1 MKFQVLERNWK
12 KFGYLILLIIVF
24 LIFSFF
30 VSRTFSFYEEHQKFD
45 VIKGKISNQNYDTSF
60 SFFIEDEQKNMK
72 NVSSI
77 PSGKDY
83 TISVVCDKGAIGSWN
98 YEKWAPVVRNLTETR
113 TKCQIIFREM
123 QPTFLEVIKKVSVVS
138 SGDGLYE
145 VHHENSDFTET
156 FSADLS
162 ENQISQ
168 FGETE
173 LRYVGNNPN
182 NYVKF
187 NDEIWRVIGLVN
199 TPDGQRIKIVRS
211 ESIGDFSW
219 HSSNIRVNNG
229 NGVNEWRTSKLM
241 NLLNYGFYYQ
251 KMSGQCYVDE
261 NLVTTSCDFSESGLS
276 IESREM
282 IDMVTWN
289 LGTNGSTVVA
299 DISRKDVYQFERS
312 NYGGKNCNDEKY
324 CTDQIARTTTWK
336 GKVGLMY
343 LSDYGYSSRGGN
355 TYDYTSCLNHSFIW
369 SSECKSSSWLVRSQV
384 FMTPISRLDRAF
396 DVWVMGEDGSVNS
409 FDTATSFPIYPVVHL
424 KTEIKVANG
433 DGSLLNPYELV
444 L

>member
-1 MKFQVLERNWK
+1 MKFQVLERNWR

-187 NDEIWRVIGLVN
+187 NDELWRIIGFVN
-199 TPDGQRIKIVRS
+199 TPEGQRVKLIRN
-211 ESIGDFSW
+211 ESIGDYSW
-219 HSSNIRVNNG
+219 DTSENNINATFG
-229 NGVNEWRTSKLM
+229 INEWSQADLQKY
-241 NLLNYGFYYQ
+241 LNEEYYT
-251 KMSGQCYVDE
+251 
-261 NLVTTSCDFSESGLS
+261 NILSESKD
-276 IESREM
+276 M
-282 IDMVTWN
+282 IDNITWN
-289 LGTNGSTVVA
+289 LGGNGA
-299 DISRKDVYQFERS
+299 DLYSNITTQKSYNWERG
-312 NYGGKNCNDEKY
+312 NQTGKICSDGEF
-324 CTDQIARTTTWK
+324 CTDTLTRTLTWQ
-336 GKVGLMY
+336 GKVGLVY
-343 LSDYGYSSRGGN
+343 PSDYGY
-355 TYDYTSCLNHSFIW
+355 
-369 SSECKSSSWLVRSQV
+369 
-384 FMTPISRLDRAF
+384 
-396 DVWVMGEDGSVNS
+396 
-409 FDTATSFPIYPVVHL
+409 ATSGGSAANRTTCLTSSMSTWVPDCSENNWMNKNTNTLTISPLATEKHAYSIFIIGTQGTMASSVATTPRAALPTIYL
-424 KTEIKVANG
+424 KSNLKIISGNG
-433 DGSLLNPYELV
+433 TLNTPFSLEK
-444 L
+444 

>member
-1 MKFQVLERNWK
+1 LFP
-12 KFGYLILLIIVF
+12 IVF

-187 NDEIWRVIGLVN
+187 NDELWRIIGFVN
-199 TPDGQRIKIVRS
+199 TPEGQRVKLIRN
-211 ESIGDFSW
+211 ESIGSYSW
-219 HSSNIRVNNG
+219 DSSDASING
-229 NGVNEWRTSKLM
+229 GSGVNEWSVSSVMT
-241 NLLNYGFYYQ
+241 LLNDTYYNRKQ
-251 KMSGQCYVDE
+251 GTCFVDQ
-261 NLVTTSCDFSESGLS
+261 NNQTTSCDFNNIGLTNS
-276 IESREM
+276 AKEKIELT
-282 IDMVTWN
+282 TWN
-289 LGTNGSTVVA
+289 TGAFYHYENTEENYGSFTATNFYNS
-299 DISRKDVYQFERS
+299 ERS
-312 NYGGKNCNDEKY
+312 NQLSKDFCTEGEYCND
-324 CTDQIARTTTWK
+324 QIQRQITWQ
-336 GKVGLMY
+336 GQIGLIY
-343 LSDYGYSSRGGN
+343 LSDYYYATSGN
-355 TYDYTSCLNHSFIW
+355 NNRTSCLNDGLSNWQDTDECYKNDWLFQEKKVWTMITEACKDSQTASRAIHINERGSTYHTSVKNNMDIFPVLYLKENLKVLVGEGTLGNPFIL
-369 SSECKSSSWLVRSQV
+369 S
-384 FMTPISRLDRAF
+384 
-396 DVWVMGEDGSVNS
+396 
-409 FDTATSFPIYPVVHL
+409 
-424 KTEIKVANG
+424 
-433 DGSLLNPYELV
+433 
-444 L
+444 